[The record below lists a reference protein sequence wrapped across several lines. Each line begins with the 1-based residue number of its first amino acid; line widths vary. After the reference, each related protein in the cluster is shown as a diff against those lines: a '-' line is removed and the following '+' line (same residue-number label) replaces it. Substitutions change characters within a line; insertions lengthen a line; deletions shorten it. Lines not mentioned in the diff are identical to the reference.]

1 MSLVE
6 RVLFS
11 ILWKDGMGQGEKGR
25 FESVRFLQTRDC
37 WERGIKLLPSSDPWD
52 FHSLSLP
59 REERAILPQEAR
71 LVQCTSPEFSR
82 ASCLAA
88 HRPQVSFNCVSNW
101 LLPMQLLPCHT
112 QYFTAP
118 GRGQEGLSFWRTTFI
133 LSHLWAPN
141 VDREEAHVKLKS
153 GTGHQWWLVLID
165 CSVIPLC
172 DRDSETIRAN
182 EHSVVC
188 HGNSRDTFL

>member
-1 MSLVE
+1 MFPPDNGL
-6 RVLFS
+6 L
-11 ILWKDGMGQGEKGR
+11 KGA
-25 FESVRFLQTRDC
+25 
-37 WERGIKLLPSSDPWD
+37 IKLRPSSAPRDL
-52 FHSLSLP
+52 HSPSNY
-59 REERAILPQEAR
+59 QEKKEQFCHRRQAR

-141 VDREEAHVKLKS
+141 VDREETRVKLKS
-153 GTGHQWWLVLID
+153 GIGHQWWLVLID
-165 CSVIPLC
+165 CCVLPLC
-172 DRDSETIRAN
+172 DRDSETIRA
-182 EHSVVC
+182 SGC
-188 HGNSRDTFL
+188 G

>member
-1 MSLVE
+1 MC
-6 RVLFS
+6 FP
-11 ILWKDGMGQGEKGR
+11 
-25 FESVRFLQTRDC
+25 QTRDC
-37 WERGIKLLPSSDPWD
+37 WEGGIKLLPASDPWD
-52 FHSLSLP
+52 FHSPSNY
-59 REERAILPQEAR
+59 QEKKEQFCHRRQAR
-71 LVQCTSPEFSR
+71 LVQRTSTEFSR
-82 ASCLAA
+82 AFCLAA

-118 GRGQEGLSFWRTTFI
+118 GRGQEGLPFWRTTFI

-141 VDREEAHVKLKS
+141 VDREAAHVKLKS

-172 DRDSETIRAN
+172 DKDSETIRATGWVFMSG
-182 EHSVVC
+182 EQLS
-188 HGNSRDTFL
+188 GIS